1 MFLCQGAIIQGLDN
15 FSPGNEA
22 PAAGTAAKTKPSGS
36 NSTPVP
42 AAPTVEHKDTRGAL
56 W

>member
-1 MFLCQGAIIQGLDN
+1 MVHCLGSINQGPET

-22 PAAGTAAKTKPSGS
+22 PGVGTAAKTKPCGS
-36 NSTPVP
+36 SSTPVP
-42 AAPTVEHKDTRGAL
+42 AAPTVEHKDTRAAF